1 MQELPKGL
9 QSVLGERGVTLSGGQ
24 RQRITLARALVGSPK
39 VLFLDDSTSSVDPL
53 IEKKILE
60 NLRQK
65 TNVTLLIVAHRLSTI
80 KLADRVV
87 FLNDR
92 KVAGVGTHD
101 VLMDLPMYAALVK
114 AYDSSESTL

>member
-1 MQELPKGL
+1 ME
-9 QSVLGERGVTLSGGQ
+9 SVLGERGVTLSGGQ

-39 VLFLDDSTSSVDPL
+39 ILFLDDSTSSVDPL

-87 FLNDR
+87 FLNER
-92 KVAGVGTHD
+92 NVAGVGSHNE
-101 VLMDLPMYAALVK
+101 LMNLPTYAALVK